1 MTKFIA
7 TAKFS
12 SLRIREATSIPM
24 LDSAIPVSSTAP
36 RKLSQSPKLKL
47 TLKTQ
52 ASGVRT
58 MAKKRPIRGA
68 AREDEGEEEA
78 HRGRGER
85 LAEHDQAARHRRDHQ
100 HPHRAELAV
109 LDAAERAQQR
119 GEEDDHP
126 DDPGPEELVVAEL
139 AAGDQGR
146 EAGADDDE
154 PDQRPGEGAGE

>member
-58 MAKKRPIRGA
+58 MAKKSPIRVA
-68 AREDEGEEEA
+68 ASALPSTISPRGTGEIISIRIEPNSRSWTEPSALSSEEK
-78 HRGRGER
+78 RMTM
-85 LAEHDQAARHRRDHQ
+85 
-100 HPHRAELAV
+100 PMI
-109 LDAAERAQQR
+109 
-119 GEEDDHP
+119 
-126 DDPGPEELVVAEL
+126 PGSRYLW
-139 AAGDQGR
+139 
-146 EAGADDDE
+146 
-154 PDQRPGEGAGE
+154 